1 MSIDIVYAYTHKHDV
16 QDLLSEYGAFLLERN
31 PSFGKSLTLQDYD
44 HEVENLENKYGMP
57 DARFYLLLVDG
68 TTAGCIAFH
77 RFDGQR
83 CELKRMYV
91 RPQFRGRKLASK
103 LLQRALD
110 DARAAGYQAVLLDT
124 MPVLGEALQLY
135 RKNGFYD
142 IPAYYDTPV
151 KATIFMC
158 KAL

>member
-1 MSIDIVYAYTHKHDV
+1 
-16 QDLLSEYGAFLLERN
+16 
-31 PSFGKSLTLQDYD
+31 
-44 HEVENLENKYGMP
+44 
-57 DARFYLLLVDG
+57 
-68 TTAGCIAFH
+68 
-77 RFDGQR
+77 
-83 CELKRMYV
+83 MYV